1 MTARYGKDFVVVG
14 TVVKPHGIRGEFCI
28 KSFADSPFLFDEVP
42 NVFLDT
48 GKKRPK
54 PLSVKAWR
62 MHKSMVLM
70 TAAEVPDRNAAEELR
85 GMDVLV
91 RTDDLPEIEDGDF
104 YLYELEGFAV
114 ALEGGADIGVLSG
127 FIETPTQ
134 DIWVIA
140 APDGREVLLPGVPE
154 FIRDVNPEERRI
166 YVDPPEG
173 LLELYEKPEPKPEK
187 PRKGVK
193 ARSKARDK
201 ARKKN
206 GGKSADKKGRPDRR
220 KPTSG
225 SES

>member
-42 NVFLDT
+42 QVFLDT

-114 ALEGGADIGVLSG
+114 SLEDGKDIGILSG
-127 FIETPTQ
+127 FIEAPTQ

-140 APDGREVLLPGVPE
+140 TADGREVLLPGVPE
-154 FIRDVNPEERRI
+154 FIRDVDPEAQRI
-166 YVDPPEG
+166 FVDPPEG
-173 LLELYEKPEPKPEK
+173 LLELYEKPEPKPAK
-187 PRKGVK
+187 QHKGVK
-193 ARSKARDK
+193 ARSRARG
-201 ARKKN
+201 RSR
-206 GGKSADKKGRPDRR
+206 GKSAQKSDRASAGKKPA
-220 KPTSG
+220 SG
-225 SES
+225 SKS